1 MSSNRTASG
10 PSWLVPAKSGALALL
25 LHVQPGAKRTLVK
38 GEHGERLKI
47 ALASP
52 PVDGKA
58 NAELQKFLSHRL
70 DLPRSAV
77 KLTAGEKSREKR
89 IELSGID
96 PETVLKRLAP
106 ED

>member
-1 MSSNRTASG
+1 MFSNRTGSG
-10 PSWLVPAKSGALALL
+10 PSWLVPATNDALALL
-25 LHVQPGAKRTLVK
+25 LHVQPGAKHTLVK

-58 NAELQKFLSHRL
+58 NAELEKFLSRTL

-77 KLTAGEKSREKR
+77 KLTMGEKCREKR
-89 IELSGID
+89 VELSGID
-96 PETVLKRLAP
+96 PKTVLERLTP
-106 ED
+106 KD